1 MVENLLLAKYAGEL
15 TIYLQH
21 YRTAEP
27 AMSQEP
33 MNPFA
38 SPVAV
43 NEFPQLS
50 DASHRAKLFEIAKAQ
65 NFLIMVVLAGL
76 LVGISGQVI
85 SSMGEPMLI
94 WVVIA
99 LQLVVS
105 VFQSVAMF
113 RMGKTV
119 YSMGSAVALAIV
131 SFVPCIGLICM
142 LIVNSSATK
151 KLTASGIKVGFM
163 GSDLK
168 QFGPRP

>member
-1 MVENLLLAKYAGEL
+1 
-15 TIYLQH
+15 
-21 YRTAEP
+21 
-27 AMSQEP
+27 MSQEP
-33 MNPFA
+33 INPFA

-50 DASHRAKLFEIAKAQ
+50 DANHRAKLYEIAKAQ

-76 LVGISGQVI
+76 IVGISGQLLPNMIDRRLVW
-85 SSMGEPMLI
+85 LF
-94 WVVIA
+94 VV
-99 LQLVVS
+99 LQLIVS

-119 YSMGSAVALAIV
+119 YSMGSAIALAVV
-131 SFVPCIGLICM
+131 SFIPCIGLVCM

-163 GSDLK
+163 GADLK
-168 QFGPRP
+168 QFDNR